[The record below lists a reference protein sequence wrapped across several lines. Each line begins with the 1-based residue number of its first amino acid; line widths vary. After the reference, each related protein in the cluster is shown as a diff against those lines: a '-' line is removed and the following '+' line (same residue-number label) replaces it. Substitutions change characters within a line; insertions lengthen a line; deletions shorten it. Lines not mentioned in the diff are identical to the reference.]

1 MLSSQEGGS
10 LTSLPLGASLSG
22 GSPPPTCWMA
32 FLFISSLSTWWGVCV
47 VRDVQWQKLGE
58 QGQMFR
64 WCYSSIMFPCDCF
77 QTSRPATREFGKQ
90 PPPANKFKKNLLI
103 NCNHTTQRKALL
115 IILVYTPSFLYV
127 MQIQIILYF
136 SKYSYFFSLNT
147 ILQNLSFL
155 YHYSIL

>member
-1 MLSSQEGGS
+1 MVHLPQPAGWLSCSS
-10 LTSLPLGASLSG
+10 VPFPLGGECVWYVTCSGRSWGNRDKCSG
-22 GSPPPTCWMA
+22 GAILASCFLVTVFRHQDQLPENSENTPPT
-32 FLFISSLSTWWGVCV
+32 
-47 VRDVQWQKLGE
+47 
-58 QGQMFR
+58 
-64 WCYSSIMFPCDCF
+64 
-77 QTSRPATREFGKQ
+77 
-90 PPPANKFKKNLLI
+90 NKFKKNLLI
-103 NCNHTTQRKALL
+103 NCNHATQRKALL